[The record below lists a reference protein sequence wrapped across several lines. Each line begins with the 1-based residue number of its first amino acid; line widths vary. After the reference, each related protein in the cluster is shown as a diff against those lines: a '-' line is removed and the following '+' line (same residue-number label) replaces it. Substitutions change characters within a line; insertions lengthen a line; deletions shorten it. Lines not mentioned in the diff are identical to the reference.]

1 MTLTATRPARRSSGV
16 HGTAPRPLAP
26 HTAAPRTPDS
36 RAAVGTPAGPARPA
50 VPAPAAPRRNPGFVL
65 YVGVD
70 AAPGEQPQAQL
81 VELAEAL
88 GELARDWLP
97 SAETYTALALAE
109 PTTATTSPV
118 QDIAAFRERLATL
131 SPVPRVVIDPA
142 GRTVTVEGR
151 SARLTF
157 REIELLSYL
166 ARTAH
171 RVVTRAE
178 LLETVWAD
186 HEVAAGSR
194 TIDVHVRRLREKLGL
209 EHVITTV
216 RGLGYRFDPQT
227 PVVLGGT
234 GDAA

>member
-1 MTLTATRPARRSSGV
+1 MTLTATRPARRTS
-16 HGTAPRPLAP
+16 TRA
-26 HTAAPRTPDS
+26 AAPRVLAPQ
-36 RAAVGTPAGPARPA
+36 RPAAPHASITPARPA
-50 VPAPAAPRRNPGFVL
+50 TPDAAPRRNPGFVL

-109 PTTATTSPV
+109 PTTATSSPV

-157 REIELLSYL
+157 RELELLSYL

>member
-1 MTLTATRPARRSSGV
+1 
-16 HGTAPRPLAP
+16 APE
-26 HTAAPRTPDS
+26 
-36 RAAVGTPAGPARPA
+36 
-50 VPAPAAPRRNPGFVL
+50 PAAPRRNPGFVL

-157 REIELLSYL
+157 RELELLSYL

-186 HEVAAGSR
+186 HEVASGSR

-227 PVVLGGT
+227 PVVLGGS

>member
-1 MTLTATRPARRSSGV
+1 VPTRTTAE
-16 HGTAPRPLAP
+16 
-26 HTAAPRTPDS
+26 
-36 RAAVGTPAGPARPA
+36 
-50 VPAPAAPRRNPGFVL
+50 PAAPRRTPGFVL

-70 AAPGEQPQAQL
+70 AAEGEQPQAQL

-109 PTTATTSPV
+109 PTTATASPV

-142 GRTVTVEGR
+142 GRTVTVENR
-151 SARLTF
+151 TAHLTF
-157 REIELLSYL
+157 RELELLSYL

>member
-1 MTLTATRPARRSSGV
+1 MTTLA
-16 HGTAPRPLAP
+16 APRPV
-26 HTAAPRTPDS
+26 HRRTRTAAATTS
-36 RAAVGTPAGPARPA
+36 ARP
-50 VPAPAAPRRNPGFVL
+50 VPAQAPTGAAAPRRTPGFVL

-70 AAPGEQPQAQL
+70 AAPGEAPDTEL

-97 SAETYTALALAE
+97 RAETYTALALAE
-109 PTTATTSPV
+109 PSPAADPALRSPV

-131 SPVPRVVIDPA
+131 SPVPRLVVDPV

-151 SARLTF
+151 RTRLTL
-157 REIELLSYL
+157 RELELLSYL
-166 ARTAH
+166 VRSSH

-186 HEVAAGSR
+186 HTVAAGSR

-227 PVVLGGT
+227 PVVLGGS

>member
-1 MTLTATRPARRSSGV
+1 MTSASSASTWTAKTTPRP
-16 HGTAPRPLAP
+16 TAPRPAP
-26 HTAAPRTPDS
+26 APRAAAPE
-36 RAAVGTPAGPARPA
+36 
-50 VPAPAAPRRNPGFVL
+50 PAAPRRNPGFVL

-97 SAETYTALALAE
+97 SARDVHGARARRAHDRDDVAR
-109 PTTATTSPV
+109 PGH
-118 QDIAAFRERLATL
+118 RR
-131 SPVPRVVIDPA
+131 VPRAARDPLA
-142 GRTVTVEGR
+142 RAARRHRPRGAHGHRGGPL
-151 SARLTF
+151 ARLTF
-157 REIELLSYL
+157 RELELLSYL

-186 HEVAAGSR
+186 HEVASGSR

-227 PVVLGGT
+227 PVVLGGS

>member
-1 MTLTATRPARRSSGV
+1 MTTLTATRPARRTS
-16 HGTAPRPLAP
+16 
-26 HTAAPRTPDS
+26 AAH
-36 RAAVGTPAGPARPA
+36 PA
-50 VPAPAAPRRNPGFVL
+50 VPAPRVPAPAVHPTAPATRPPGARHNPGFVL

-70 AAPGEQPQAQL
+70 AAPGEQPHAQL

-109 PTTATTSPV
+109 PTTGTSSPV

-142 GRTVTVEGR
+142 SRTVTVEGR
-151 SARLTF
+151 STRLTF

-178 LLETVWAD
+178 LLDTVWAD
-186 HEVAAGSR
+186 HAVAAGSR

>member
-1 MTLTATRPARRSSGV
+1 MSTLV
-16 HGTAPRPLAP
+16 APRPTRRRAVP
-26 HTAAPRTPDS
+26 ASVPAAAAPRPV
-36 RAAVGTPAGPARPA
+36 AAPRPA
-50 VPAPAAPRRNPGFVL
+50 VPSRPATARDHGTPVHDPAATRRNPGFVL

-70 AAPGEQPQAQL
+70 AAPGEQQTEL

-109 PTTATTSPV
+109 PTTTTSSPV

-151 SARLTF
+151 STRLTF
-157 REIELLSYL
+157 RELELLSYL

-186 HEVAAGSR
+186 HDVAAGSR

-209 EHVITTV
+209 QHVITTV

>member
-1 MTLTATRPARRSSGV
+1 MTTL
-16 HGTAPRPLAP
+16 TAPRPT
-26 HTAAPRTPDS
+26 HRRS
-36 RAAVGTPAGPARPA
+36 RAAAVPTPHGTPSRTAPVAQAGVAEPT
-50 VPAPAAPRRNPGFVL
+50 APRRNPGFVL

-70 AAPGEQPQAQL
+70 AAPGETPAAEL

-109 PTTATTSPV
+109 PSQDPVAGQRSPV

-131 SPVPRVVIDPA
+131 SPVPRVVVDPVD
-142 GRTVTVEGR
+142 RSVTVEGR
-151 SARLTF
+151 RTRLTH
-157 REIELLSYL
+157 RELELLSYL
-166 ARTAH
+166 ARSSH

-178 LLETVWAD
+178 LLDTVWGD
-186 HEVAAGSR
+186 HAVAAGSR

-227 PVVLGGT
+227 PVVLGSS

>member
-1 MTLTATRPARRSSGV
+1 MTTL
-16 HGTAPRPLAP
+16 TAPRPT
-26 HTAAPRTPDS
+26 HRRPRTSVVPTPPRVVPDRPAAQS
-36 RAAVGTPAGPARPA
+36 AAV
-50 VPAPAAPRRNPGFVL
+50 APASPRRNPGFVL

-70 AAPGEQPQAQL
+70 AAPGETPAAEL

-109 PTTATTSPV
+109 PSGGPVAGEREPV

-131 SPVPRVVIDPA
+131 SPVPRVVVDPVD
-142 GRTVTVEGR
+142 RSVTVEGR
-151 SARLTF
+151 RTRLTH
-157 REIELLSYL
+157 RELELLSYL
-166 ARTAH
+166 ARSSH

-178 LLETVWAD
+178 LLDTVWAD
-186 HEVAAGSR
+186 HAVAAGSR

-209 EHVITTV
+209 DHVITTV
-216 RGLGYRFDPQT
+216 RGLGYRFDPRT
-227 PVVLGGT
+227 SLVLGGS

>member
-1 MTLTATRPARRSSGV
+1 VRRS
-16 HGTAPRPLAP
+16 
-26 HTAAPRTPDS
+26 
-36 RAAVGTPAGPARPA
+36 
-50 VPAPAAPRRNPGFVL
+50 PGFVL

-70 AAPGEQPQAQL
+70 AAPGEHPQAQL

-97 SAETYTALALAE
+97 TAETYTALALGE
-109 PTTATTSPV
+109 PSTATASPV
-118 QDIAAFRERLATL
+118 EDIAAFRERLATL
-131 SPVPRVVIDPA
+131 SPVPRVLIDPA
-142 GRTVTVEGR
+142 SRTVTVEGR
-151 SARLTF
+151 STRLTF

-186 HEVAAGSR
+186 HAVAAGSR

-227 PVVLGGT
+227 PVVLGGS

>member
-1 MTLTATRPARRSSGV
+1 MTTLTATRPARRTS
-16 HGTAPRPLAP
+16 TAR
-26 HTAAPRTPDS
+26 
-36 RAAVGTPAGPARPA
+36 A
-50 VPAPAAPRRNPGFVL
+50 VPQPQPAAPGRKPGFVL

-70 AAPGEQPQAQL
+70 HAPDEQPPTGRVEDL

-97 SAETYTALALAE
+97 GAETYTALALAE
-109 PTTATTSPV
+109 PTTATASPV

-142 GRTVTVEGR
+142 SRTVAVDGR
-151 SARLTF
+151 STRLTF
-157 REIELLSYL
+157 RELELLSYL

-171 RVVTRAE
+171 RVVTRTE
-178 LLETVWAD
+178 LLGTVWAD
-186 HEVAAGSR
+186 HDVAAGSR

-209 EHVITTV
+209 QHVITTV